1 MPNVRTERHRAATG
15 AFVCS
20 NAIDFGHRDAPVAVR
35 CPGEGMTGSPG
46 DSQAYVI
53 A

>member
-1 MPNVRTERHRAATG
+1 MLKVRTERHREATE

-20 NAIDFGHRDAPVAVR
+20 NAIDFGHRDAPVAIR
-35 CPGEGMTGSPG
+35 CPGEGMTGSPS
-46 DSQAYVI
+46 DVQAYVI

>member
-1 MPNVRTERHRAATG
+1 MLKVRMERHREATE

-20 NAIDFGHRDAPVAVR
+20 NAIDFGRRDAPIAIR
-35 CPGEGMTGSPG
+35 CPGEGMTGSPS
-46 DSQAYVI
+46 DVQAYVI